1 MNIGDKITVEME
13 IDAFRYGYKRKEVR
27 VKVGDTL
34 VWLTVKED
42 K

>member
-1 MNIGDKITVEME
+1 MNVGDVITVEME

-27 VKVGDTL
+27 VKVGDKL
-34 VWLTVKED
+34 VWVTVGQD